1 MKRALIYVRVSTQ
14 EQAREGFSVEEQ
26 TDRLSKYCAAR
37 DWTVAH
43 IYVDAGYSGGTT
55 DRPALQNMIKAV
67 KAKSSDTVV
76 VYKLDRLSRS
86 QKDTLE
92 LIEDVFL
99 KNGCDFVSMCEQF
112 DTATPFGR
120 AMIGILA
127 VFAQLEREQIK
138 ERMSMGRDG
147 RAKSGKYHG
156 GSTIPI
162 GYDYANGE
170 LVVNEYE
177 AMQVRELFERFL
189 RGESLRSIANDFNDK
204 GYTHHHGNWQ
214 ATTMS
219 KLIRH
224 PVYTGKVQFD
234 GKVYQGNH
242 EPIIDVETF
251 ERANRLL
258 DDRHAAAKANNR
270 NSSATYLG
278 GLIRCK
284 QCGARYGINRVRS
297 KGSDHVRSYYCCYS
311 RRKQNRSMVK
321 DPTCKNKIW
330 RMKDLDDLIFGEIAK
345 LAVDPNYTNS
355 ARCRAVGDAED
366 KRKILLAEI
375 EKVDS
380 QRSRLADLYAL
391 GQYSLDELQA
401 KISPLNERKGK
412 LSIELKKLPEQ
423 ANTPSVSEIKGIAT
437 SFADILDRG
446 VYSEIRL
453 TIETLIS
460 LIEIDNDDV
469 YIHWKFS

>member
-1 MKRALIYVRVSTQ
+1 
-14 EQAREGFSVEEQ
+14 
-26 TDRLSKYCAAR
+26 
-37 DWTVAH
+37 
-43 IYVDAGYSGGTT
+43 
-55 DRPALQNMIKAV
+55 
-67 KAKSSDTVV
+67 
-76 VYKLDRLSRS
+76 
-86 QKDTLE
+86 
-92 LIEDVFL
+92 
-99 KNGCDFVSMCEQF
+99 
-112 DTATPFGR
+112 
-120 AMIGILA
+120 
-127 VFAQLEREQIK
+127 
-138 ERMSMGRDG
+138 
-147 RAKSGKYHG
+147 
-156 GSTIPI
+156 
-162 GYDYANGE
+162 
-170 LVVNEYE
+170 
-177 AMQVRELFERFL
+177 
-189 RGESLRSIANDFNDK
+189 
-204 GYTHHHGNWQ
+204 
-214 ATTMS
+214 
-219 KLIRH
+219 
-224 PVYTGKVQFD
+224 
-234 GKVYQGNH
+234 
-242 EPIIDVETF
+242 
-251 ERANRLL
+251 
-258 DDRHAAAKANNR
+258 
-270 NSSATYLG
+270 
-278 GLIRCK
+278 
-284 QCGARYGINRVRS
+284 
-297 KGSDHVRSYYCCYS
+297 
-311 RRKQNRSMVK
+311 MVK